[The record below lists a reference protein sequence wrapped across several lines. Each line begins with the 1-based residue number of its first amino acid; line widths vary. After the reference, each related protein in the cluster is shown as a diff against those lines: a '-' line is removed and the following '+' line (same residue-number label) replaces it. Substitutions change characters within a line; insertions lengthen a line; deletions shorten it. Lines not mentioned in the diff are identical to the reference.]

1 MSFLVRPFRVQ
12 DEDALIALWQRCG
25 LLRPWNDP
33 HLDIARKCA
42 IDAAGLAVIDHPT
55 EAPQLIGA
63 VMAGY
68 EGHRGWINYLAVDP
82 AWQRRGLGRQLM
94 AWAEVE
100 LGARGCPKINL
111 QVRRGNEAVLGFY
124 RAIGYLEDDLISL
137 GRRLMQDV
145 PAAPRVGARRTDPP
159 AA

>member
-1 MSFLVRPFRVQ
+1 MNPPIRPFRAD
-12 DEDALIALWQRCG
+12 DEAALIALWQRCG

-33 HLDIARKCA
+33 KLDIARKCA
-42 IDAAGLAVIDHPT
+42 VDAAGLAVIGHPHD
-55 EAPQLIGA
+55 AQLLIGA

-94 AWAEVE
+94 AWAETE
-100 LGARGCPKINL
+100 LGRRGCPKINL

-137 GRRLMQDV
+137 GRRLTQDEPAV
-145 PAAPRVGARRTDPP
+145 PPVQRRDPP
-159 AA
+159 SA